1 MPPGQGDLGRGE
13 YFHQKLKLFR
23 DASKV
28 SKLFRNSKFFKMH
41 DGVKFLEIL
50 DENSCFWA
58 FFLVFFMF
66 FVTIFMFFKKICE
79 FFENFVKT
87 FPKMSQILKV
97 FRDAYHSWNENIHP
111 CLRHAFYLWFV
122 SVHSFSLLILRDN
135 INLTKISMVYISTR
149 SSSSLN
155 KT

>member
-1 MPPGQGDLGRGE
+1 MHTLARQPGIRVTTLNYVSKYRGE
-13 YFHQKLKLFR
+13 YFHRKLKLFR
-23 DASKV
+23 DASKF

-87 FPKMSQILKV
+87 FPKMSQILKL
-97 FRDAYHSWNENIHP
+97 FRDAYHSLNENIHP
-111 CLRHAFYLWFV
+111 WALCFAR
-122 SVHSFSLLILRDN
+122 SFSWWFI
-135 INLTKISMVYISTR
+135 TFVWFG
-149 SSSSLN
+149 
-155 KT
+155 KTL